1 MFGVTFYYGE
11 AIYSFYKKR
20 MLEVIVLSTENLISL
35 SGTSLFFAFI
45 LLLIAI
51 LPFGLAVKSARRSFR
66 RLGLILTYSAFILQL
81 VYFILRWIA
90 VEHAPVSNMYEFMTF
105 FGIMLTASFL
115 IIHYLYK
122 QIVVGLF
129 VIPVV
134 LIILGYGSV
143 FTNEVR
149 PLVPSLQSNWLTI
162 HVMTVAFSSAILS
175 ISFATGI
182 IYLLKS
188 LDVHKRTRS
197 TVALEFVMYCL
208 IVIIGFSAT
217 ATVFS
222 VTTEEVHIQFENAQD
237 VKEKAIYTMTP
248 LIVNK
253 GAVTESGETIGWLK
267 ITPSIDAKK
276 LNSIVWAFIVGT
288 ILYGAIRLFFRK
300 PLIVLLKPLTSRVQ
314 SALMDEISYRAV
326 VIGFPLFALGGLLF
340 AMIWA
345 QIAWGRYWG
354 WDPKEV
360 WALITFLFYAAFLHL
375 RLSKGWEGEKTA
387 WLSIVGFGIIVF
399 NQVFVNLVIAGLHSY
414 A

>member
-1 MFGVTFYYGE
+1 
-11 AIYSFYKKR
+11 
-20 MLEVIVLSTENLISL
+20 MLETEKILSMSGNL
-35 SGTSLFFAFI
+35 LFGAFI

-51 LPFGLAVKSARRSFR
+51 FPFGLAVKSSGRTFK
-66 RLGLILTYSAFILQL
+66 RLGLILTYSAFVLQL
-81 VYFILRWIA
+81 CYFILRWIA
-90 VEHAPVSNMYEFMTF
+90 VKHAPVSNMYEFMTF

-115 IIHYLYK
+115 IIHFLYK

-129 VIPVV
+129 AIPVV

-143 FTNEVR
+143 FTNEVT

-182 IYLLKS
+182 IYLLKT
-188 LDVHKRTRS
+188 LDVQKRSLS
-197 TVALEFVMYCL
+197 TISLEFVMYCL
-208 IVIIGFSAT
+208 LVVIGFSGVST
-217 ATVFS
+217 AFNIIKND
-222 VTTEEVHIQFENAQD
+222 VHLQFENAQG
-237 VKEKAIYTMTP
+237 KEEKVIYTMTP
-248 LIVNK
+248 LIVNE
-253 GAVTESGETIGWLK
+253 GALKDSGDSIGLVK
-267 ITPSIDAKK
+267 VPQNIDAKK
-276 LNSIVWAFIVGT
+276 LNSIIWAFIVGT
-288 ILYGAIRLFFRK
+288 ILYGLIRIIFRK
-300 PLIVLLKPLTSRVQ
+300 RVIVLLKPLTKRVQ
-314 SALMDEISYRAV
+314 PALMDEISYRAV

-387 WLSIVGFGIIVF
+387 WLSIIGFGIIVF

>member
-1 MFGVTFYYGE
+1 MITFLLGE
-11 AIYSFYKKR
+11 VFTTSTKKGCWR
-20 MLEVIVLSTENLISL
+20 SLLLGTEKMISM
-35 SGTSLFFAFI
+35 SGYSLFIAFI
-45 LLLIAI
+45 LLLMAI
-51 LPFGLAVKSARRSFR
+51 IPLGLAVKSSRPMFR
-66 RLGLILTYSAFILQL
+66 KLGLILTSSAFILQL
-81 VYFILRWIA
+81 GYFILRWFA
-90 VEHAPVSNMYEFMTF
+90 VKHAPVSNMYEFMTF

-115 IIHYLYK
+115 IIYYLYR

-143 FTNEVR
+143 FTNEVT

-162 HVMTVAFSSAILS
+162 HVITVAFSSAILS

-182 IYLLKS
+182 IYLLRTM
-188 LDVHKRTRS
+188 DVHNRSTS
-197 TVALEFVMYCL
+197 TVALEVVMYCL
-208 IVIIGFSAT
+208 IVVIGFSCVSA
-217 ATVFS
+217 VFN
-222 VTTEEVHIQFENAQD
+222 VMTEDIHMQYENAQG
-237 VKEKAIYTMTP
+237 VNEKTTYTMIP

-253 GAVTESGETIGWLK
+253 GAVTEQGDTIGIVN
-267 ITPSIDAKK
+267 ITNTVDANQ
-276 LNSIVWAFIVGT
+276 LNSIVWSFIVGT
-288 ILYGAIRLFFRK
+288 IFYSAIRLLFRK
-300 PLIVLLKPLTSRVQ
+300 PIIVILQPLTKRVQ
-314 SALMDEISYRAV
+314 PALMDEISYRAV

-387 WLSIVGFGIIVF
+387 WLAIIGFAIIVF

>member
-1 MFGVTFYYGE
+1 MG
-11 AIYSFYKKR
+11 
-20 MLEVIVLSTENLISL
+20 TEKIISL
-35 SGTSLFFAFI
+35 SGYSLFLAFI

-51 LPFGLAVKSARRSFR
+51 LPLGLAVKSSRPMFR
-66 RLGLILTYSAFILQL
+66 RLGLILTCSGFILQL
-81 VYFILRWIA
+81 SYFILRWTA
-90 VEHAPVSNMYEFMTF
+90 VKHAPVSNMYEFMTF

-115 IIHYLYK
+115 IIYSLYK

-143 FTNEVR
+143 FTNEVT

-162 HVMTVAFSSAILS
+162 HVITVAFSSAILS

-182 IYLLKS
+182 IYLLRT
-188 LDVHKRTRS
+188 LDVHKRSMT
-197 TVALEFVMYCL
+197 TVALEVVMYCL
-208 IVIIGFSAT
+208 IVVIGFSGVSAIFN
-217 ATVFS
+217 VM
-222 VTTEEVHIQFENAQD
+222 TEDIHIQYENAQG
-237 VKEKAIYTMTP
+237 VNEKTVYTMIP

-253 GAVTESGETIGWLK
+253 GAVTESGDTIGIVK
-267 ITPSIDAKK
+267 ITKTIDAKQ
-276 LNSIVWAFIVGT
+276 LNSIVWSFIVGT
-288 ILYGAIRLFFRK
+288 ILYGALRMFFRQ
-300 PLIVLLKPLTSRVQ
+300 PIIVLLKPFTKRVQ
-314 SALMDEISYRAV
+314 PALMDEISYRAV

-387 WLSIVGFGIIVF
+387 WLAIIGFAIIIF

>member
-1 MFGVTFYYGE
+1 M
-11 AIYSFYKKR
+11 
-20 MLEVIVLSTENLISL
+20 STEEILSL
-35 SGTSLFFAFI
+35 SSNSLFIAFI

-51 LPFGLAVKSARRSFR
+51 LPLGLAVKSKGKIFK
-66 RLGLILTYSAFILQL
+66 RLGLVLTYIAFVLQL
-81 VYFILRWIA
+81 GYFILRWNA

-105 FGIMLTASFL
+105 FGIMLTGSFL
-115 IIHYLYK
+115 LIHYLYK

-129 VIPVV
+129 TIPVS
-134 LIILGYGSV
+134 LIIIGYGSV
-143 FTNEVR
+143 FAKEVT

-182 IYLLKS
+182 IYLLRT
-188 LDVHKRTRS
+188 LDVSKRSIS
-197 TVALEFVMYCL
+197 TFGLEFVMYCL
-208 IVIIGFSAT
+208 LVVIGFIGVS
-217 ATVFS
+217 TVFNLMTDE
-222 VTTEEVHIQFENAQD
+222 VTVQFENVQG
-237 VKEKAIYTMTP
+237 KEEKVVYTMMP

-253 GAVTESGETIGWLK
+253 GTVTENGESIGFLK
-267 ITPSIDAKK
+267 ITNAVDAKK

-288 ILYGAIRLFFRK
+288 ILYSIIRLITRK
-300 PLIVLLKPLTSRVQ
+300 PITVLLKPLTNRVQ
-314 SALMDEISYRAV
+314 PALMDEISYRAV

-345 QIAWGRYWG
+345 QIAWSRYWG

-360 WALITFLFYAAFLHL
+360 WALITFLYYAAFLHF

-387 WLSIVGFGIIVF
+387 WLSIIGFGIIVF

>member
-1 MFGVTFYYGE
+1 
-11 AIYSFYKKR
+11 
-20 MLEVIVLSTENLISL
+20 MLSM
-35 SGTSLFFAFI
+35 SGYSLFAAFI

-51 LPFGLAVKSARRSFR
+51 LPFGLAVKSSGRTFK
-66 RLGLILTYSAFILQL
+66 RLGLILTYSAFVLQL
-81 VYFILRWIA
+81 CYFILRWFA
-90 VEHAPVSNMYEFMTF
+90 VKHAPVSNMYEFMTF

-134 LIILGYGSV
+134 LMILGYGSV
-143 FTNEVR
+143 FTNEVT

-182 IYLLKS
+182 IYLLKT
-188 LDVHKRTRS
+188 LDVQKRSLS
-197 TVALEFVMYCL
+197 TIMLEFVMYCL
-208 IVIIGFSAT
+208 LVVIGFSGVST
-217 ATVFS
+217 AFTIMKDD
-222 VTTEEVHIQFENAQD
+222 VHLQFENTHG
-237 VKEKAIYTMTP
+237 KEEQVVYTMTP
-248 LIVNK
+248 LIVNA
-253 GAVTESGETIGWLK
+253 GALK
-267 ITPSIDAKK
+267 ENGDSTGLLKVPQTIDAKK

-288 ILYGAIRLFFRK
+288 LLYGIIRILFRK
-300 PLIVLLKPLTSRVQ
+300 SIIVLLKPLTKRVQ
-314 SALMDEISYRAV
+314 PALMDEISYRAV
-326 VIGFPLFALGGLLF
+326 VIGYPLFALGGLLF

-387 WLSIVGFGIIVF
+387 WLSITGFGIIVF

>member
-1 MFGVTFYYGE
+1 
-11 AIYSFYKKR
+11 
-20 MLEVIVLSTENLISL
+20 MLSMSGNSL
-35 SGTSLFFAFI
+35 SGAFI

-51 LPFGLAVKSARRSFR
+51 FPFGLAVKSSGQTFK
-66 RLGLILTYSAFILQL
+66 RLGLILTYSAFVLQL
-81 VYFILRWIA
+81 CYFILRWIA
-90 VEHAPVSNMYEFMTF
+90 VKHAPVSNMYEFMTF

-115 IIHYLYK
+115 IIHFLYK

-129 VIPVV
+129 AIPVV

-143 FTNEVR
+143 FTNEVT

-182 IYLLKS
+182 IYLLKT
-188 LDVHKRTRS
+188 LDVQKRSLS
-197 TVALEFVMYCL
+197 TISLEFVMYCL
-208 IVIIGFSAT
+208 LVVIGFSGVST
-217 ATVFS
+217 AFNIIKND
-222 VTTEEVHIQFENAQD
+222 VHLQFENAQG
-237 VKEKAIYTMTP
+237 KEEKVIYSMTP

-253 GAVTESGETIGWLK
+253 GALKDSGDSIGLLK
-267 ITPSIDAKK
+267 VPQNIDAKK
-276 LNSIVWAFIVGT
+276 LNSIIWAFIGGT
-288 ILYGAIRLFFRK
+288 ILYGLIRIIFRK
-300 PLIVLLKPLTSRVQ
+300 RVIVLLKPLSKRVQ
-314 SALMDEISYRAV
+314 PALMDEISYRAV

-387 WLSIVGFGIIVF
+387 WLSIIGFGIIVF

>member
-1 MFGVTFYYGE
+1 
-11 AIYSFYKKR
+11 
-20 MLEVIVLSTENLISL
+20 MLGTERIISM
-35 SGTSLFFAFI
+35 SGYSLFIAFI

-51 LPFGLAVKSARRSFR
+51 LPLGLAVKSSRPMFR

-81 VYFILRWIA
+81 SYFILRWSA
-90 VEHAPVSNMYEFMTF
+90 VKHAPVSNMYEFMTF

-115 IIHYLYK
+115 IIYSLYK

-129 VIPVV
+129 VIPIV

-143 FTNEVR
+143 FTNEVT

-162 HVMTVAFSSAILS
+162 HVITVAFSSAILS
-175 ISFATGI
+175 VSFATGI
-182 IYLLKS
+182 IYLLRT
-188 LDVHKRTRS
+188 LDVHKRSMT
-197 TVALEFVMYCL
+197 TVALEVVMYCL
-208 IVIIGFSAT
+208 IVVIGFSSVSA
-217 ATVFS
+217 VFN
-222 VTTEEVHIQFENAQD
+222 VMKEDIHIQYENAQG
-237 VKEKAIYTMTP
+237 VKEKTVYTMIP

-253 GAVTESGETIGWLK
+253 GAVTESGDTIGIVK
-267 ITPSIDAKK
+267 ITKTIDAKQ
-276 LNSIVWAFIVGT
+276 LNSIVWSFIVGT
-288 ILYGAIRLFFRK
+288 ILYGALRMFFRK
-300 PLIVLLKPLTSRVQ
+300 PIIVLLKPLTKRVQ
-314 SALMDEISYRAV
+314 PALMDEISYRAV

-387 WLSIVGFGIIVF
+387 WLAIIGFAIIIF